1 MNHSVAIGNI
11 LVHLERS
18 AAAPCWVKGRKCQ
31 DLDVVVRLRAKVCG
45 CKRCQKLSASGART
59 QKCKIDFVDYIIQYH
74 FYCWGIFILFDWLG
88 HVWKKKN
95 VMNPPWSSQT
105 MFRLHN
111 KEISVF
117 ISSFWFPSPLFSLNL
132 SGPLVSTQTKID
144 NRRKTIRGRISG
156 AVPCV
161 ISVFWKCYFN

>member
-1 MNHSVAIGNI
+1 MNFSQGLVRFNLNKRENTDMNHSVAIGNI

-45 CKRCQKLSASGART
+45 CKRCQELSASGART

-88 HVWKKKN
+88 H
-95 VMNPPWSSQT
+95 
-105 MFRLHN
+105 
-111 KEISVF
+111 I
-117 ISSFWFPSPLFSLNL
+117 
-132 SGPLVSTQTKID
+132 
-144 NRRKTIRGRISG
+144 RKTHTEKKMWWILHG
-156 AVPCV
+156 AVRQCFVYTIKRFLSLLALSDSHHHCFPW
-161 ISVFWKCYFN
+161 ISAGH